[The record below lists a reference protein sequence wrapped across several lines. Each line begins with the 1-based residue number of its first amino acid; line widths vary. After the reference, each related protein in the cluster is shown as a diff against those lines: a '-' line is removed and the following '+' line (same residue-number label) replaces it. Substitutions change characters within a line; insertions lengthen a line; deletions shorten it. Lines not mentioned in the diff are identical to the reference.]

1 MAQQP
6 FDLDTSFRAVIGP
19 DWYVS
24 SVLPVDEGRVL
35 VSGWMDFAAL
45 PNPQLLARLN
55 ADGTRDATFP
65 EDQVGQGKL
74 TAWLDRVYVGRTQIV
89 SRITLD
95 GALDESF
102 AVGADQI
109 PYFLSLQGGDYH
121 VYPDGRLLMS
131 GVHQINYP
139 DSNWVGFYSLI
150 WFTADGYLDTLR
162 TPRLCDGAIFEFEPL
177 PGGGFICTGALSE
190 YEGQPTATIFKVD
203 DAGLYDPSFQPA
215 LAWGEAYSFTPL
227 PDGRILASG
236 LFRTS
241 SSTTDTT
248 QFVRFMPDGSL
259 DATFNNDLVV
269 HSQEYGRFVLPRHK
283 QLPDGRIL
291 LLGDYDDVD
300 GQPRSGIAL
309 LDANGEL
316 LNTAFTGGGCGP
328 YIYQGVPYNG
338 TLGATLAGDS
348 LIYIHGTYHGYD
360 DGTTN
365 DPLQRHVTRLYGPD
379 FGMGTAQKPHAA
391 NATFSIA
398 PNPASVTTT
407 VRLTSAARQ
416 GMLVLRD
423 ALGRTLLQQSVQ
435 GSTTTLS
442 VQTMADGIYTLELI
456 DAGQRIAMQRLVVA
470 H

>member
-1 MAQQP
+1 M
-6 FDLDTSFRAVIGP
+6 G
-19 DWYVS
+19 
-24 SVLPVDEGRVL
+24 
-35 VSGWMDFAAL
+35 
-45 PNPQLLARLN
+45 
-55 ADGTRDATFP
+55 
-65 EDQVGQGKL
+65 GKL
-74 TAWLDRVYVGRTQIV
+74 VRWQDRVYAQSGIGVRRSFLDG
-89 SRITLD
+89 TLD
-95 GALDESF
+95 EGFDMVNA
-102 AVGADQI
+102 
-109 PYFLSLQGGDYH
+109 PYFIALQGGDYH

-131 GVHQINYP
+131 GVHQLDYP

-150 WFTADGYLDTLR
+150 WFTAEGYLDTLR

-190 YEGQPTATIFKVD
+190 YEGQPTATIFKID
-203 DAGLYDPSFQPA
+203 DAGLYDPSFQPT

-365 DPLQRHVTRLYGPD
+365 DPLQRFVTRLYGSD
-379 FGMGTAQKPHAA
+379 YGMGMPDTHSQA
-391 NATFSIA
+391 FSLY
-398 PNPASVTTT
+398 PNPTSSNITLQLQHVPRNASV
-407 VRLTSAARQ
+407 V
-416 GMLVLRD
+416 VRD
-423 ALGRTLLQQSVQ
+423 ALGREVLHRRIR
-435 GSTTTLS
+435 
-442 VQTMADGIYTLELI
+442 DYYTSLALEHTGVYMLELH
-456 DAGQRIAMQRLVVA
+456 DASGRIASERVVVE
-470 H
+470 